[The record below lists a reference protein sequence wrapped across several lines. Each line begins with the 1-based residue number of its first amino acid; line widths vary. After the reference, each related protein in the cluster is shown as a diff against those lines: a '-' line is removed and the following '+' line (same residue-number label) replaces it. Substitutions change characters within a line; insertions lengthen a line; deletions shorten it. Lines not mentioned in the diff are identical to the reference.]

1 MIYHAKSNQFT
12 ITQEQLRLASLHLF
26 YAIKQIK
33 VSANMPLHPFKR
45 ETCLE
50 APDFAM
56 CGIISAAKALGIDL
70 GASNFGNDIDSTDA
84 G

>member
-1 MIYHAKSNQFT
+1 MNFHAQTGQFT
-12 ITQEQLRLASLHLF
+12 VSQEQLKLASSHLF
-26 YAIKQIK
+26 YAIRQIK
-33 VSANMPLHPFKR
+33 EAAKMPLHPFKR

-50 APDFAM
+50 SPDFAM

-70 GASNFGNDIDSTDA
+70 GANFGNDIDSTNH